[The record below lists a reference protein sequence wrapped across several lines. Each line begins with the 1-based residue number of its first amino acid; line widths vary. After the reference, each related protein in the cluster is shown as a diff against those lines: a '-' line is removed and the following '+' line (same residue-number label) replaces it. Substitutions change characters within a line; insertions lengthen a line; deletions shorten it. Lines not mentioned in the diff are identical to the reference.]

1 MYLQMSIHEHFMIEK
16 KTIEEHDF
24 SRHKK
29 MHSFRLTEKASDS
42 LCHLRL
48 LYRCVGGNTLS
59 KTRIVELLIYQEMR
73 RVADEVDEK
82 YIKKLMK
89 ERKKEEKKKTRKD

>member
-1 MYLQMSIHEHFMIEK
+1 MIEK
-16 KTIEEHDF
+16 KTVEKHDF

-42 LCHLRL
+42 LRHLQV
-48 LYRCVGGNTLS
+48 LYKCVGSNNLS

-82 YIKKLMK
+82 YLKRLMK
-89 ERKKEEKKKTRKD
+89 EKKKEEKAKQKKKDKKK